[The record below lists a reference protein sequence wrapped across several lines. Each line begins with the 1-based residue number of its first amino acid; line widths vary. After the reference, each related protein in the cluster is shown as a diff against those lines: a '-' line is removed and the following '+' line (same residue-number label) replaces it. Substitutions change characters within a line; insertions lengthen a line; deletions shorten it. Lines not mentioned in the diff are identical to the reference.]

1 MPSCTNH
8 LIFAGKHTWV
18 TVQMHQLRPG
28 VDSLIEPDMVFKVD
42 PGGYADDAHPAPM
55 EDDDR
60 FLFYVVMLGAIV

>member
-28 VDSLIEPDMVFKVD
+28 VDSLIAPDMVFKVD
-42 PGGYADDAHPAPM
+42 PGAYPDDAHPEAM
-55 EDDDR
+55 EENDR
-60 FLFYVVMLGAIV
+60 FLFHVVMLGAIV

>member
-18 TVQMHQLRPG
+18 SVQMHHLRPD

-42 PGGYADDAHPAPM
+42 PGAYPGDAHPAAM
-55 EDDDR
+55 EEDAR
-60 FLFYVVMLGAIV
+60 FLFHVVMLGAIV

>member
-1 MPSCTNH
+1 M
-8 LIFAGKHTWV
+8 
-18 TVQMHQLRPG
+18 
-28 VDSLIEPDMVFKVD
+28 IEPDMVFKVD